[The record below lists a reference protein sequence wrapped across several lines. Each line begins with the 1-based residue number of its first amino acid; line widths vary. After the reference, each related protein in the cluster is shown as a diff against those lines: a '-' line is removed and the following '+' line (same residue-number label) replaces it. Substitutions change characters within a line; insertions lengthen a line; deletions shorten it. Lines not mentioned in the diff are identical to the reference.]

1 MIMKKHIT
9 IKANEIIV
17 YLFLIIVSIQCSLVN
32 TQIEI
37 SGIESQIFL
46 LIECALFVLYFFMRK
61 FKLKIAL
68 VILGLIF
75 IAGLTYYSTGAS
87 AFMIML
93 MIAILLETIEYS
105 NVFFVIFISRL
116 IMLVIV
122 VMLSVLGI
130 LDTYQRTITK
140 AGTVITSGYGLGFT
154 HPNRLAYV
162 FLFLSL
168 IFICYK
174 NQRLKK
180 INVLCIVCLNLIG
193 YKITKSRTLLVSI
206 LGVTFIICMYQS
218 KYFKQITKKI
228 LKIMAIII
236 MPLCA
241 AISIIIPRLMLIA
254 TGKVQTI
261 LYAIN
266 GLFSSRFTHVY
277 RAFLNY
283 PITLFGGVNDF
294 SELETL
300 YNYSTVDNGYIRLLY
315 GFGIIGFVLFILFST
330 ICIKSIVAQEEYIY
344 LIAYIAIAVWG
355 INENILESFAFNF
368 SIIFW
373 REILKVFSYKRTPYR
388 VKYKAFINK

>member
-180 INVLCIVCLNLIG
+180 INVLCMLCLNLIG

-254 TGKVQTI
+254 TGKVQII

>member
-1 MIMKKHIT
+1 MKKHIT

-180 INVLCIVCLNLIG
+180 INVLCMLCLNLIG

-254 TGKVQTI
+254 TGKVQII

>member
-1 MIMKKHIT
+1 MKKHIT

>member
-1 MIMKKHIT
+1 MKKHIT

-17 YLFLIIVSIQCSLVN
+17 YLFLIIVSIQCSLVD

-180 INVLCIVCLNLIG
+180 INVLCMLCLNLIG

-254 TGKVQTI
+254 TGKVQII

-355 INENILESFAFNF
+355 INENICC
-368 SIIFW
+368 
-373 REILKVFSYKRTPYR
+373 
-388 VKYKAFINK
+388 

>member
-1 MIMKKHIT
+1 MKKHIT

-180 INVLCIVCLNLIG
+180 INVLCMLCLNLIG

>member
-1 MIMKKHIT
+1 MKKYIT

-180 INVLCIVCLNLIG
+180 INVLCMLCLNLIG

-254 TGKVQTI
+254 TGKVQII

>member
-1 MIMKKHIT
+1 MKKYIT

-17 YLFLIIVSIQCSLVN
+17 YLFLIIVSIQYSLVN

-37 SGIESQIFL
+37 SGIESRIFL
-46 LIECALFVLYFFMRK
+46 LIECTLFVLYFYMRK

-68 VILGLIF
+68 VICILIF
-75 IAGLTYYSTGAS
+75 VAGIMYYSTGAS
-87 AFMIML
+87 AFTLMI
-93 MIAILLETIEYS
+93 MIAILLEKVEYS
-105 NVFFVIFISRL
+105 NVFFVIFVTRL

-122 VMLSVLGI
+122 IMLSVLGL

-140 AGTVITSGYGLGFT
+140 AGTIVTFGYGLGFT
-154 HPNRLAYV
+154 HPNRLACV

-174 NQRLKK
+174 NQHLKK
-180 INVLCIVCLNLIG
+180 INILCMICLDLIG
-193 YKITKSRTLLVSI
+193 YKITKSRTLIVSVF
-206 LGVTFIICMYQS
+206 GVSFIICMYQS

-241 AISIIIPRLMLIA
+241 AVSIIIPCLMLTA
-254 TGKVQTI
+254 TGRVQII
-261 LYAIN
+261 LYEIN
-266 GLFSSRFTHVY
+266 GLFSSRFTHIY

-283 PITLFGGVNDF
+283 PLTLFGGVNDF
-294 SELETL
+294 SKLDTL

-330 ICIKSIVAQEEYIY
+330 ICIKSIADYEEYIY
-344 LIAYIAIAVWG
+344 LITYIAIAVWG
-355 INENILESFAFNF
+355 INENVLESFAFNF

-373 REILKVFSYKRTPYR
+373 REILKIFSYKRTPYR
-388 VKYKAFINK
+388 VKNKTFINK

>member
-1 MIMKKHIT
+1 
-9 IKANEIIV
+9 
-17 YLFLIIVSIQCSLVN
+17 
-32 TQIEI
+32 
-37 SGIESQIFL
+37 
-46 LIECALFVLYFFMRK
+46 
-61 FKLKIAL
+61 
-68 VILGLIF
+68 
-75 IAGLTYYSTGAS
+75 
-87 AFMIML
+87 
-93 MIAILLETIEYS
+93 
-105 NVFFVIFISRL
+105 
-116 IMLVIV
+116 
-122 VMLSVLGI
+122 
-130 LDTYQRTITK
+130 
-140 AGTVITSGYGLGFT
+140 
-154 HPNRLAYV
+154 
-162 FLFLSL
+162 
-168 IFICYK
+168 
-174 NQRLKK
+174 
-180 INVLCIVCLNLIG
+180 
-193 YKITKSRTLLVSI
+193 
-206 LGVTFIICMYQS
+206 MYQS

-254 TGKVQTI
+254 TGKVQII

>member
-1 MIMKKHIT
+1 MKKHIT

-17 YLFLIIVSIQCSLVN
+17 YLFLIIVSIQYSLVN

-68 VILGLIF
+68 VMLGLIF

-87 AFMIML
+87 AFMIMI
-93 MIAILLETIEYS
+93 MIAILLETVEYS
-105 NVFFVIFISRL
+105 NVFLVIFITRL
-116 IMLVIV
+116 TMLVIV
-122 VMLSVLGI
+122 IMFSVLGL

-140 AGTVITSGYGLGFT
+140 AGTIVTSGYGLGFT

-174 NQRLKK
+174 NRHLKK
-180 INVLCIVCLNLIG
+180 INILCMICLDLIG
-193 YKITKSRTLLVSI
+193 YKITKSRTLIISV
-206 LGVTFIICMYQS
+206 LGVSFIICMYQS
-218 KYFKQITKKI
+218 KHFKQITKKI

-241 AISIIIPRLMLIA
+241 AVSIIIPRLMLTA

-266 GLFSSRFTHVY
+266 GLFSSRFTHIY

-294 SELETL
+294 SKLETL

-330 ICIKSIVAQEEYIY
+330 ICIKSIIDYEEYIY

-373 REILKVFSYKRTPYR
+373 REILKMFSYKRTPYR
-388 VKYKAFINK
+388 VKNKIFINK